1 MTQVAVFPAADADI
15 VTVSSFSI
23 SFTANTILP
32 FSSTVII
39 SGLSEVQV
47 TTVPPPLKYQMV
59 CQLRKA
65 PEELHR

>member
-23 SFTANTILP
+23 SFTANAILP

-47 TTVPPPLKYQMV
+47 TTVPPPSKYQKV
-59 CQLRKA
+59 SQLQTA
-65 PEELHR
+65 QGELHR